1 MASKAGVSKIED
13 ITITSNSLISMETID
28 AIRASWINHD
38 IQECPI
44 RRSWREIFAKVF
56 EKKEVKE
63 QIAKFIAEEK
73 SNMIFPSKY
82 KIFNCFNAFSFE
94 KLKVIIIGQDPYH
107 SLPNQAQGFCFLV
120 PKDMN
125 RFCAESAKS
134 SGIKDSVLSAQNPMP
149 YPPSLLNIIKEVRS
163 DVGVECDNLES
174 WISQGVL
181 LMNASLT
188 VRKGEAGSHIKY
200 WEPLTNELIREISSR
215 KKGLIFMLWGK
226 FAQSKKE
233 FINMFKGHNILEAS
247 HPSPLAGG
255 KGWFGSGHFS
265 KANDI
270 LVQNNQDPIVWGQKN
285 D

>member
-1 MASKAGVSKIED
+1 MASKAGVS
-13 ITITSNSLISMETID
+13 NPLISIETID
-28 AIRASWINHD
+28 YIKASWSNHD

-44 RRSWREIFAKVF
+44 RRSWKDVFNTVF
-56 EKKEVKE
+56 EKKDVKE
-63 QIAKFIAEEK
+63 QIAKFIDEEK
-73 SNMIFPSKY
+73 SNLIFPSKY
-82 KIFNCFNAFSFE
+82 KIFNCFNACSFN

-107 SLPNQAQGFCFLV
+107 SQPNQAQGFCFLV
-120 PKDMN
+120 PKQ
-125 RFCAESAKS
+125 RFDAFSAKS
-134 SGIKDSVLSAQNPMP
+134 SDTKDSAISSQNPVSFN

-163 DVGVECDNLES
+163 DVKMECDNLES

-200 WEPLTNELIREISSR
+200 WEPLTNELIKEISSR
-215 KKGLIFMLWGK
+215 KKGLIFMLWGR

-233 FINMFKGHNILEAS
+233 FIDKTKGHNILEAS

-270 LVQNNQDPIVWGQKN
+270 LVKNNKDPIVWGRKS

>member
-1 MASKAGVSKIED
+1 MSSKAGVSEDSISKVED
-13 ITITSNSLISMETID
+13 ITISSSSLISRETID
-28 AIRASWINHD
+28 AIKASWINHD
-38 IQECPI
+38 IRECPI
-44 RRSWREIFAKVF
+44 RHSWKEIFAKVF

-63 QIAKFIAEEK
+63 QIEKFIEEEK
-73 SNMIFPSKY
+73 SNIIFPSKY
-82 KIFNCFNAFSFE
+82 KIFNCFNACSFD

-107 SLPNQAQGFCFLV
+107 SQANQAQGFCFLV

-125 RFCAESAKS
+125 K
-134 SGIKDSVLSAQNPMP
+134 
-149 YPPSLLNIIKEVRS
+149 YPPSLLNIIKEVRN
-163 DVGVECDNLES
+163 DVKVECDNLES
-174 WISQGVL
+174 WIEQGVL

-188 VRKGEAGSHIKY
+188 VRKGEAGSHMKY
-200 WEPLTNELIREISSR
+200 WEPLTNELIKEISSR

-233 FINMFKGHNILEAS
+233 FIDMSKGHNILEAS

-270 LVQNNQDPIVWGQKN
+270 LLRNNQAPILWGSK
-285 D
+285 